1 MTKDRPK
8 ARKMAGFNKNWDV
21 VEAAEERTVNLQQR
35 MQEEMTEEE
44 AAVDEEEVQHLWRKD
59 NDRPS
64 DDTGSTEVGER
75 WVLGSS
81 SERLGGEIGTH
92 EEGQAVYYGEILR
105 QAFVRNARAVVTRRK
120 GERVR
125 KPTTLFDE
133 VQTNRAEEAKTMRGD
148 HAAL

>member
-8 ARKMAGFNKNWDV
+8 ARKMVGFNKNWDTEDV
-21 VEAAEERTVNLQQR
+21 VEAAEEKTVNLQQR

-81 SERLGGEIGTH
+81 S
-92 EEGQAVYYGEILR
+92 
-105 QAFVRNARAVVTRRK
+105 
-120 GERVR
+120 
-125 KPTTLFDE
+125 
-133 VQTNRAEEAKTMRGD
+133 
-148 HAAL
+148 